1 MNLSFSIEGLQ
12 SPTEV
17 TVAWQ
22 AVEQHRQSQ
31 NKPLAENPESK
42 VGQLDVAAADVALRI
57 YKGLTMGPLGPRYKA
72 ILQAWL
78 DAPAGQAVTIK
89 DLAEEVGGTANELR
103 ANLSK
108 LSARMKRIV
117 TPEEAATMRTPFLLL
132 ADIEY
137 DERNSSQHRLT
148 PAGREA
154 VRKYLRR

>member
-117 TPEEAATMRTPFLLL
+117 T
-132 ADIEY
+132 
-137 DERNSSQHRLT
+137 
-148 PAGREA
+148 
-154 VRKYLRR
+154 